1 MILHTLNKTSALAK
15 CSNLIAEDD
24 LMLLMEDG
32 VYLAL
37 QGVDEGFA
45 LKADVEA
52 RGIADRMPEGIR
64 VIDYDGFVSLTAE
77 ADKVCA
83 WF

>member
-1 MILHTLNKTSALAK
+1 MILHTVNKTSALAK
-15 CSNLIAEDD
+15 CQNLMAADD
-24 LMLLMEDG
+24 IMLLIEDG

-37 QGVDEGFA
+37 QGVNKGFA

-64 VIDYDGFVSLTAE
+64 IIDYAGFVNLTAE